1 MILDIIVIRN
11 KKMKCYANPTYTQEK
26 LDNLQENMTRSLISS
41 EQVRLKYKCC
51 ALYHFGTFDDVTG
64 KYNLKAEPELL
75 FDCDDIIAAIPEDK

>member
-11 KKMKCYANPTYTQEK
+11 KMMKCYANPTYIQEK

-41 EQVRLKYKCC
+41 EQVRLKYKGC